1 MSSASKTACLTSL
14 SQFFTAE
21 LVICFSS
28 ASSSS
33 PLTVFSV
40 SFSFSRRR
48 PSSSLWL
55 LKKSRTSGEA
65 NLSTRTSRRAERID
79 SAINSRAMVDFC
91 RKGEG
96 GNKWEKKRSRKQEPW
111 WIFAKGWECDS
122 VRENDSNR
130 KLISHWI
137 AWREYVDFKGNEE
150 ARKLY

>member
-1 MSSASKTACLTSL
+1 
-14 SQFFTAE
+14 
-21 LVICFSS
+21 
-28 ASSSS
+28 
-33 PLTVFSV
+33 
-40 SFSFSRRR
+40 
-48 PSSSLWL
+48 
-55 LKKSRTSGEA
+55 
-65 NLSTRTSRRAERID
+65 
-79 SAINSRAMVDFC
+79 MVDFC